1 MKELVDNSI
10 TATIDRIWR
19 KYFPPPPE
27 PPPTGRVCAGCH
39 KTIGRND
46 KWHLLAAKH
55 DDCKYPQGG
64 SPLPPSLERLTN
76 EGAQ

>member
-1 MKELVDNSI
+1 MNRLLALVN
-10 TATIDRIWR
+10 RVMG
-19 KYFPPPPE
+19 KHLPNE
-27 PPPTGRVCAGCH
+27 PPTGRVCAGCH
-39 KTIGRND
+39 KNIGRND

-55 DDCKYPQGG
+55 DDCKFPQGG